1 MTEKQV
7 KINNRNL
14 ILLSENR
21 KRTQEEKKN
30 DNEHIDKRQ
39 RTTQNGQEDKGTNTS
54 LFSNKQKEMTN
65 TSLFSNKQKEEL
77 SDMRHI
83 ETILNTKIEDMAA
96 KTEYE
101 NHVQENRRKQLRKD
115 RQLRNM
121 IHDRLLN

>member
-54 LFSNKQKEMTN
+54 LFSNKQKE
-65 TSLFSNKQKEEL
+65 EL
-77 SDMRHI
+77 SAMRHI

-96 KTEYE
+96 KIEYE